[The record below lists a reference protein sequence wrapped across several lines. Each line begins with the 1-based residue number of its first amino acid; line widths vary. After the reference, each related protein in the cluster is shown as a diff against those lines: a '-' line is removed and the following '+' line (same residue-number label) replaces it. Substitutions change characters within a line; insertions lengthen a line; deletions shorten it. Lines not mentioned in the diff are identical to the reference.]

1 MKKVERYRNEWK
13 YLIAPG
19 ELALMR
25 SRLAPFLKLDANAKD
40 GGYKIRSLYFDDYWH
55 SALSEKEAGL
65 LERKKYRIR
74 IYNDS
79 DSVIRLERKKKFGS
93 YIFKENAKLTR
104 EDVERILAGD
114 YAFLLESDQPLCR
127 EFYIECVSHVMRPRV
142 IVDYEREAWT
152 MEEGDVRIT
161 FDTDVRAAIGGWD
174 IFDSTLATLPVL
186 ENGKQVLEVKFT
198 EFLPQ
203 VVKEILPP
211 QAAEFTALSKFVLCC
226 EKTQHLHGFEYFYK
240 TEGAMFK

>member
-1 MKKVERYRNEWK
+1 MKSKERYRNEWK
-13 YLIAPG
+13 YLVAPG
-19 ELALMR
+19 ELALLR
-25 SRLAPFLKLDANAKD
+25 SRLAPILKPDENAKD

-55 SALSEKEAGL
+55 SALSEKDAGV
-65 LERKKYRIR
+65 LERKKWRIR

-93 YIFKENAKLTR
+93 YIFKEGARLTR
-104 EDVERILAGD
+104 GEVERILEGD
-114 YAFLLESDQPLCR
+114 YGFLLKSDQPLCR
-127 EFYIECVSHVMRPRV
+127 EFYVECVSHVMRPRV

-152 MEEGDVRIT
+152 MKEGDVRIT
-161 FDTDVRAAIGGWD
+161 FDTDVRAAVGGWD
-174 IFDSTLATLPVL
+174 IFDGGLPTLPVL

-203 VVKEILPP
+203 TVKELLPP

-226 EKTQHLHGFEYFYK
+226 EKTQYLHGFAYYDK
-240 TEGAMFK
+240 TEGEMFK